1 MKILQCGYGH
11 IGQVLF
17 QDFQKMA
24 TASKAAL
31 SVYDPY
37 SPNCP
42 YKVNDLHEHYNFA
55 FVCVPTDK
63 MDSGSADISI
73 VVDLCNRIDADV
85 IIIKSTIPVDI
96 IRFLPQNAIF
106 SPEFTGT
113 TPHSG
118 LHNYVVLGGSRGL
131 CNKVA
136 YLYTLIH
143 SADFEIIYTDIKT
156 AIIAKYME
164 NCFLALKVTF
174 CNEIALACK
183 KEGVEYED
191 VRNIFIKD
199 SRINASHTFVYEET
213 PYYDSHCFNKDI
225 PAFNAQ
231 FNLPLMCAVERINTD
246 MKNAVLNRADGGS
259 HE

>member
-73 VVDLCNRIDADV
+73 VVDLCSRIDADV

-136 YLYTLIH
+136 YLYTLIVH
-143 SADFEIIYTDIKT
+143 RNF
-156 AIIAKYME
+156 
-164 NCFLALKVTF
+164 
-174 CNEIALACK
+174 K
-183 KEGVEYED
+183 KCT
-191 VRNIFIKD
+191 R
-199 SRINASHTFVYEET
+199 
-213 PYYDSHCFNKDI
+213 
-225 PAFNAQ
+225 
-231 FNLPLMCAVERINTD
+231 
-246 MKNAVLNRADGGS
+246 
-259 HE
+259 